1 MSASVEKARQLGK
14 HVADLL
20 SNNLF
25 EESENAKQ
33 SLGDIL
39 APFSFGTDFREEI
52 LEAYWDGYWGGKDP
66 SIEGENN
73 EPTGSTR
80 SL

>member
-1 MSASVEKARQLGK
+1 MSESVENARQLGK
-14 HVADLL
+14 HVSDLL

-25 EESENAKQ
+25 DASEDAKK

-52 LEAYWDGYWGGKDP
+52 LEAYWEGYWGNEAS

-73 EPTGSTR
+73 EQASSTR